1 MIIFFIDRV
10 IDNGLDLFYE
20 NCYSILKFIFIVL
33 EWVCE
38 CKRYDEGFG
47 GDIECNYGIYKFCKF
62 VVGK

>member
-1 MIIFFIDRV
+1 M
-10 IDNGLDLFYE
+10 DLFYE